1 MKLARRKFFH
11 LAAGVAALAGGA
23 RAARAAVYPDRP
35 IRLVLPFPPGGVFD
49 IVGRPWADKV
59 KASLGSVFVD
69 NQPGAGGSLAAQ
81 LVARAPADGYTI
93 FLGSSSIHLT
103 EMILR
108 EHPLLDPLKELTPV
122 SMVAITCFAIVV
134 NPNVPVHS
142 LGELIDY
149 IKANPGKMS
158 FGSAG
163 TGTLNHLSGELLK
176 SLTGI
181 TDLPHVPYRGAGPAI
196 ADAIGGQIPMIIPA
210 MTNQV
215 LEFHRT
221 GRLRLLAVT
230 NPTRIP
236 VAPEI
241 STAVEAGVPGL
252 VSQQVL
258 ALFAPAG
265 TAKPIIVQIDEANH
279 RAMADA
285 AYRQSLVDAAV
296 IPVPDWTTAQF
307 DAFMRTDVARWTPLV
322 KAIGVRLD

>member
-265 TAKPIIVQIDEANH
+265 TAKPIIAQIDEANH

>member
-1 MKLARRKFFH
+1 
-11 LAAGVAALAGGA
+11 
-23 RAARAAVYPDRP
+23 
-35 IRLVLPFPPGGVFD
+35 
-49 IVGRPWADKV
+49 
-59 KASLGSVFVD
+59 
-69 NQPGAGGSLAAQ
+69 
-81 LVARAPADGYTI
+81 
-93 FLGSSSIHLT
+93 
-103 EMILR
+103 
-108 EHPLLDPLKELTPV
+108 
-122 SMVAITCFAIVV
+122 
-134 NPNVPVHS
+134 
-142 LGELIDY
+142 
-149 IKANPGKMS
+149 
-158 FGSAG
+158 
-163 TGTLNHLSGELLK
+163 LNHLSGELLK

-221 GRLRLLAVT
+221 GKLRLLAVT

-241 STAVEAGVPGL
+241 PTAVESGVPGL
-252 VSQQVL
+252 FSQQVL
-258 ALFAPAG
+258 GLFAPAG
-265 TAKPIIVQIDEANH
+265 TPKPIIAQIDEANH

-307 DAFMRTDVARWTPLV
+307 DEFMRNELARWTPLV

>member
-1 MKLARRKFFH
+1 MKLARREFLN
-11 LAAGVAALAGGA
+11 LAAGAAALAGGA
-23 RAARAAVYPDRP
+23 YSAAAAPYPDRP

-81 LVARAPADGYTI
+81 LVAHAPADGYTI
-93 FLGSSSIHLT
+93 FLGASSIHLA

-108 EHPLLDPLKELTPV
+108 EHPLLDPMKDLTPV

-142 LGELIDY
+142 LSELIAY
-149 IKANPGKMS
+149 VKANPGKMS
-158 FGSAG
+158 YGSAG
-163 TGTLNHLSGELLK
+163 TGTMNHLSGELLK
-176 SLTGI
+176 SLADI
-181 TDLPHVPYRGAGPAI
+181 TDLPHVPYRGAGPGM
-196 ADAIGGQIPMIIPA
+196 ADAMGGQIPIFIAA
-210 MTNQV
+210 MTSQV

-221 GRLRLLAVT
+221 GKLRLLAIT
-230 NPTRIP
+230 NPERIP
-236 VAPEI
+236 VAPDI
-241 STAVEAGVPGL
+241 PTAVESGVPGL

-265 TAKPIIVQIDEANH
+265 TAKPIIMQIDDANH
-279 RAMADA
+279 RALADA

-296 IPVPDWTTAQF
+296 IPVPDWTTENF
-307 DAFMRTDVARWTPLV
+307 YRFMDADIARWTPLV
-322 KAIGVRLD
+322 KKIGVRLD